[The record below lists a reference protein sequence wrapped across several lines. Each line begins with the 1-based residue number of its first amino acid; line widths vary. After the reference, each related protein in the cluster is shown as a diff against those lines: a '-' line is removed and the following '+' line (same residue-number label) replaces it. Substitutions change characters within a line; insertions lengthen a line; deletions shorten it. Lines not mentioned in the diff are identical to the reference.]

1 MYDCVGGFGL
11 FLVSCAFS
19 QCLVRV
25 TMFNGCMFVFMLAI
39 AHLAFESNHH
49 AFLSFPDRNARDRAY
64 LDAQR
69 EMCALFYLKLL
80 RNHF

>member
-1 MYDCVGGFGL
+1 V
-11 FLVSCAFS
+11 FLVSCTFS
-19 QCLVRV
+19 QCLVQV

-39 AHLAFESNHH
+39 AHLALESNHH

-80 RNHF
+80 RNHV